1 MEPVQSPF
9 QISAGETGEAVGRGV
24 DLYGGRVAA
33 DAVQATCQLPSA
45 YGPEVTIRFF
55 PDYSLK
61 HPLWFWFGH
70 PDLADLQLPA
80 DLADRL
86 RRWSAYWDT
95 TFRWDEGWPAGSPET
110 WWTAEEEHL
119 PRDVAIAFGSDFV
132 IKVDSRYLHST
143 TDADSPTSAAALHA
157 LINAETDERLHIQNG
172 IAAGDRYDAVAGD
185 TSYTKWLTQQ
195 QQDKGLSR

>member
-1 MEPVQSPF
+1 
-9 QISAGETGEAVGRGV
+9 V

-33 DAVQATCQLPSA
+33 DAVQVTSEPPSA

-86 RRWSAYWDT
+86 HRWSAYWDT
-95 TFRWDEGWPAGSPET
+95 TFHWDEGWPVGTPET
-110 WWTAEEEHL
+110 WWAEEEEHL
-119 PRDVAIAFGSDFV
+119 PRDIAMAFGSDFV
-132 IKVDSRYLHST
+132 IQVDGRYLHST
-143 TDADSPTSAAALHA
+143 TDAGSPASATALHA
-157 LINAETDERLHIQNG
+157 LINAEMDERQQIQNG
-172 IAAGDRYDAVAGD
+172 IAAGDRYDAIAGD
-185 TSYTKWLTQQ
+185 ISYTAWLTQQ
-195 QQDKGLSR
+195 QQDEDLGR